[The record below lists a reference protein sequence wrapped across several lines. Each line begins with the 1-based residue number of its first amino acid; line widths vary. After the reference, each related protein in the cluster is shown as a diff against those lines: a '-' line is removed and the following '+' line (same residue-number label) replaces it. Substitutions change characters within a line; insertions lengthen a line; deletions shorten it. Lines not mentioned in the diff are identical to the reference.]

1 MEMPKSEG
9 RVTSAKSL
17 SVGKRPHRL
26 PPAEHAVVRFL
37 VFGSARRKQLAFV
50 RRLN

>member
-9 RVTSAKSL
+9 RVTSDKSFC
-17 SVGKRPHRL
+17 GEAATRL
-26 PPAEHAVVRFL
+26 PLAEHAVVRFL
-37 VFGSARRKQLAFV
+37 VFGSAQRKQLAFV